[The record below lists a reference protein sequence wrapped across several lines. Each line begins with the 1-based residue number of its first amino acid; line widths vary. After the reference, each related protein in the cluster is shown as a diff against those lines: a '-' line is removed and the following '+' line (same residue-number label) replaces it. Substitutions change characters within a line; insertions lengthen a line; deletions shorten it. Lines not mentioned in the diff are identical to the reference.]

1 MNLYKKQPCI
11 ALAVITVILYTGTI
25 NINYYKFPWEDLLTS
40 DSKVYR
46 QIYTASDVLGDTSN
60 EMMINW

>member
-25 NINYYKFPWEDLLTS
+25 NINYYKFPWEDLLTL
-40 DSKVYR
+40 DSKLYR
-46 QIYTASDVLGDTSN
+46 
-60 EMMINW
+60 